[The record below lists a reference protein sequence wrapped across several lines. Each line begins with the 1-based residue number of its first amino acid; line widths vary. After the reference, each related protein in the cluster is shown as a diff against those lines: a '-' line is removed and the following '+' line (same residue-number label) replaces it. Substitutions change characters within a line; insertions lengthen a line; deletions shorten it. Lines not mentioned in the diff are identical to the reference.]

1 VTTVRLYQ
9 TNQGIARENNGELA
23 VLDVPHPSIADLLSD
38 TGTDPRRAPIRARVS
53 KTEAVL
59 LAPISSKAT
68 LIIVGANYRSHI
80 DEAGL
85 QVPERAA
92 GLPVPAT
99 VVGAPF
105 APIILPVEAPTM
117 VDYEGEVAVLI
128 GQAGRDIPVG
138 SGWDHIA
145 GVTVANDVS
154 ARDVQLAGM
163 KDGQVTDIAKIIQG
177 KTFPSFKPLG
187 PCVVTVDEIR
197 DRPLTLTTRVNGHQ
211 RQRAITSEML
221 FDFGQVVEHISTYV
235 EFVPGDVILTGTPA
249 GVGLADGRYL
259 QAGDVVEVE
268 VDAIG
273 TLRNEV
279 TD

>member
-9 TNQGIARENNGELA
+9 TDQGIAREENDELA
-23 VLDVPHPSIADLLSD
+23 VLDVPHPCIAALLGD
-38 TGTDPRRAPIRARVS
+38 KGIDPRRAPIRARLP
-53 KTEAVL
+53 KADATF
-59 LAPISSKAT
+59 LALASPEAT

-85 QVPERAA
+85 QVPQRAL
-92 GLPVPAT
+92 GLPVPAK
-99 VVGAPF
+99 VVGPSF
-105 APIILPVEAPTM
+105 APIILPAEAPTM

-128 GQAGRDIPVG
+128 GRAGRDIPVG

-163 KDGQVTDIAKIIQG
+163 QNGQVTDIAKIIQG

-187 PCVVTVDEIR
+187 PCVVSADEIR
-197 DRPLTLTTRVNGHQ
+197 DRPLTLTTRVNGER
-211 RQRAITSEML
+211 RQHATSSEML
-221 FDFGQVVEHISTYV
+221 FDFGQVVEQISTYV
-235 EFVPGDVILTGTPA
+235 EFAPGDVILTGTPA

-259 QAGDVVEVE
+259 RAGDVVEVE
-268 VDAIG
+268 VDGIG

-279 TD
+279 TH